1 MKFDNLVES
10 LLMEMPHISFSSNG
24 GKVLDIDLKME
35 KFQQNYVGFIEHVK
49 NIFLKIND
57 EVIKNDFLK
66 ELKLKKHFN
75 LSLNKMFQ
83 KNYQSFLNDIL
94 S

>member
-35 KFQQNYVGFIEHVK
+35 KFQQNYVGFIDHVK
-49 NIFLKIND
+49 NILTKIND
-57 EVIKNDFLK
+57 ETVKNDFLK
-66 ELKLKKHFN
+66 ELKLNKYFN

-83 KNYQSFLNDIL
+83 KNYQSFLTDIL
-94 S
+94 N

>member
-24 GKVLDIDLKME
+24 GKVLNIDLKME

-57 EVIKNDFLK
+57 EMVKNDFLK
-66 ELKLKKHFN
+66 ELKLNKHFN